1 MQHCILHLRILFLPA
16 NNMKLQPYKTLVI
29 SVIISLVLS
38 LVLNVIPFEKINSQF
53 WYLSIIYHLLLSLGL
68 FAILFRKEAD
78 PKDMVNKI
86 MFTSMGRLLFCMIG
100 IFIYS
105 MVDKPSFIPFA
116 AHFMAHYIIF
126 TILEIKTFL
135 QHIKSNSHE

>member
-1 MQHCILHLRILFLPA
+1 M
-16 NNMKLQPYKTLVI
+16 NSKLYKTLLIAFILSVVI
-29 SVIISLVLS
+29 SF
-38 LVLNVIPFEKINSQF
+38 VLNAIPVDQMKSTA
-53 WYLSIIYHLLLSLGL
+53 WYFSILFHVLISLGL
-68 FAILFRKEAD
+68 LAILFRKNDD

-105 MVDKPSFIPFA
+105 LIDKPHFFPFA
-116 AHFMAHYIIF
+116 IHFMLHYIIF

-135 QHIKSNSHE
+135 KYIKSNSHE

>member
-1 MQHCILHLRILFLPA
+1 M
-16 NNMKLQPYKTLVI
+16 NSKLYKTLVI
-29 SVIISLVLS
+29 AFILSVVISF
-38 LVLNVIPFEKINSQF
+38 VLNAIPVDQMKSTA
-53 WYLSIIYHLLLSLGL
+53 WYFSILFHVLISLGL
-68 FAILFRKEAD
+68 LAILFRKNDD

-105 MVDKPSFIPFA
+105 LIDKPHFFPFA
-116 AHFMAHYIIF
+116 IHFMLHYIIF

-135 QHIKSNSHE
+135 KYIKSNSHE

>member
-1 MQHCILHLRILFLPA
+1 M
-16 NNMKLQPYKTLVI
+16 NSKLYKTLLIAFILSVVI
-29 SVIISLVLS
+29 SF
-38 LVLNVIPFEKINSQF
+38 VLNAIPFDQMKSTA
-53 WYLSIIYHLLLSLGL
+53 WYFSILFHVLISLGL
-68 FAILFRKEAD
+68 LAILFRKNDD

-105 MVDKPSFIPFA
+105 LIDKPHFFPFA
-116 AHFMAHYIIF
+116 IHFMLHYIIF

-135 QHIKSNSHE
+135 KYIKSNSHE